1 MFFQIIELFFV
12 INSISP
18 PQKHF
23 EGHATIAERAAT
35 AVIVKFIS
43 RHQLFH
49 KIVVPTHK
57 TRAQITF
64 SKNTYL
70 FNNKN

>member
-23 EGHATIAERAAT
+23 EGHMQPLQRANH
-35 AVIVKFIS
+35 
-43 RHQLFH
+43 RRYC
-49 KIVVPTHK
+49 KI
-57 TRAQITF
+57 
-64 SKNTYL
+64 Y
-70 FNNKN
+70 

>member
-23 EGHATIAERAAT
+23 EGHATIAESSHR
-35 AVIVKFIS
+35 
-43 RHQLFH
+43 RYC
-49 KIVVPTHK
+49 KIYQPTP
-57 TRAQITF
+57 TIP
-64 SKNTYL
+64 
-70 FNNKN
+70 